1 MKRKVNSL
9 IKKLERMIED
19 GNSYLKLELSLLKSV
34 YEKYLNDSN
43 HIYNLEKMVSDIED
57 LCDDI
62 RTSEYKY

>member
-19 GNSYLKLELSLLKSV
+19 GYSYLKLELSLLKSV
-34 YEKYLNDSN
+34 YEKYLIDSN
-43 HIYNLEKMVSDIED
+43 HLYNLEKMVSDIED

>member
-34 YEKYLNDSN
+34 YEKYLKDSN
-43 HIYNLEKMVSDIED
+43 HLYNLEKMVSDIED

>member
-34 YEKYLNDSN
+34 YEKYQNDSN
-43 HIYNLEKMVSDIED
+43 HLYNLEKMVSDIED